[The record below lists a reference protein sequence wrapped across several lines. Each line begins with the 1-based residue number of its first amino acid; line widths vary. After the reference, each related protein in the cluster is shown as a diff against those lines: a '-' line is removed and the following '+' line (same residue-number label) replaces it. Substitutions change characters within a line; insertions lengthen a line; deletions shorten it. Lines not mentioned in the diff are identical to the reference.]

1 MTPISAETLLAALHW
16 RYAVKKFDPAKK
28 IPAEIWSALEQALVL
43 TPSSIGLQPWKFVVV
58 TDAAVKAELK
68 LASYHQPQAADCSHF
83 VAFAVHKDLGATHVD
98 KHVAR
103 MIELRGVAPE
113 TLVKFRQKAVE
124 NLDRSRAA
132 GELDTWQTHQIYIA
146 LGNFLTAAAVLG
158 VDTCAMEGIEPAK
171 FDAILGLVGTDYTTV
186 IACAAGYRLAE
197 DKYATTKKVR
207 FPADM
212 VIKRL

>member
-28 IPAEIWSALEQALVL
+28 IPAPTWAALEHALVL

-58 TDAAVKAELK
+58 TDPVVKAELK
-68 LASYHQPQAADCSHF
+68 LASYHQPKAADCSHF
-83 VAFAVHKDLGATHVD
+83 VAMAVHKNLGATHVD

-103 MIELRGVAPE
+103 MIEVRGVAPE
-113 TLVKFRQKAVE
+113 TLVKFQQKAVE
-124 NLDRSRAA
+124 NLDRARTA
-132 GELDTWQTHQIYIA
+132 GTLDTWQTHQVYIA
-146 LGNFLTAAAVLG
+146 LGNFITAAALLG

-171 FDAILGLVGTDYTTV
+171 FDKILGLEGTDYTTV

-207 FPADM
+207 FPADA
-212 VIKRL
+212 VIKRI